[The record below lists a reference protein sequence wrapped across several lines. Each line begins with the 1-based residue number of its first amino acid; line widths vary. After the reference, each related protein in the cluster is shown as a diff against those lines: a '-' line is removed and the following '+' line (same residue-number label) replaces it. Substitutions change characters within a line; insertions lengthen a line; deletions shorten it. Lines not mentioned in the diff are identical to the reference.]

1 MQNPS
6 KSSFLQEE
14 FDSRFIHSF
23 FRSFFVES
31 SFIKTLRQFV
41 LNVIRAYLT
50 QGILQYILVVL
61 LILMWAI
68 IVGFD

>member
-6 KSSFLQEE
+6 KSSFLREE
-14 FDSRFIHSF
+14 FDSRFIHFF

-50 QGILQYILVVL
+50 QGILQYILVG
-61 LILMWAI
+61 ILMWAI